1 MHENLFIKPDGIHLK
16 QCVTLYVFA
25 LPFTLINDLGWAMI
39 PVVTIVAFTLMGIEG
54 IADEIE
60 MPFGTFHSIFSSYT
74 YSTIFFPGTDSSDL
88 PLGTS
93 YLYRLISWC

>member
-1 MHENLFIKPDGIHLK
+1 MYACRLQSLRGSSHCSSDGIHLK

-25 LPFTLINDLGWAMI
+25 LPFTLISDLGWAMI

-60 MPFGTFHSIFSSYT
+60 MPFGGLSNPCDMSVSFI
-74 YSTIFFPGTDSSDL
+74 STLFGRPRRF
-88 PLGTS
+88 
-93 YLYRLISWC
+93 